1 MKAARI
7 KYWKKRPYNGKVVV
21 QMAKG
26 HNIQYMEGMVSDL
39 LPESSFDMR
48 STNSKGTPDRVFSQQ

>member
-1 MKAARI
+1 MKAARV

-26 HNIQYMEGMVSDL
+26 HNIQYMEGDL
-39 LPESSFDMR
+39 LPENSFDLR
-48 STNSKGTPDRVFSQQ
+48 STHSKGTTPGRVFSQ